1 MIKSRLKQQQM
12 SQLNETIK
20 LHYGKYLYK
29 IKMVNQLGSIFRTE
43 FQRDG
48 KLGYARKFLNEYNSD
63 AGDGRIIKKGRFFD
77 TVISQEEL
85 DDANYIYKV
94 LRYAKNYLVRCEYN
108 TLIVYSN
115 NLNFINKLKHG
126 IKSYN
131 CEIWAPLNKNIDY
144 LKQNKNIIIVNTQP
158 ELKYKVTFGRKKSS
172 PALGDWLAANTD
184 KSKAGSVFIRNCQDN
199 GWINGQ
205 YIYARDEKVLLL
217 INMLAGDNIIK
228 IEELVCRTS

>member
-1 MIKSRLKQQQM
+1 M

-29 IKMVNQLGSIFRTE
+29 IKIINQLGSIFRTE

-48 KLGYARKFLNEYNSD
+48 KLSYARKHLNEYNSELCQ
-63 AGDGRIIKKGRFFD
+63 GKVVKRGRFTD
-77 TVISQEEL
+77 TIISKEEL
-85 DDANYIYKV
+85 DDAAHIYKV
-94 LRYAKNYLVRCEYN
+94 LRYAKNYLVRCEYD

-115 NLNFINKLKHG
+115 NLNFINKLKNG

-131 CEIWAPLNKNIDY
+131 CEIWAPLDVNIDY
-144 LKQNKNIIIVNTQP
+144 LKQNKNIILVDNP
-158 ELKYKVTFGRKKSS
+158 PKLKYKVTFGRKKSS
-172 PALGDWLAANTD
+172 PALGEWLIANTD
-184 KSKAGSVFIRNCQDN
+184 KSKAGSVFLRNCQDN

-205 YIYARDEKVLLL
+205 YVYVRDEKVLLL
-217 INMLAGDNIIK
+217 INMLAGDNITK

>member
-1 MIKSRLKQQQM
+1 M
-12 SQLNETIK
+12 SQPNETVK

-29 IKMVNQLGSIFRTE
+29 IKIINQLGSIFRTE

-63 AGDGRIIKKGRFFD
+63 AWEGRIIKKGRFFD
-77 TVISQEEL
+77 TVILQEEL

-115 NLNFINKLKHG
+115 NLNLINKLDSG
-126 IKSYN
+126 IKSHN
-131 CEIWAPLNKNIDY
+131 CEIWAPLDENIDY
-144 LKQNKNIIIVNTQP
+144 LKQNKNIILVDNPP

-172 PALGDWLAANTD
+172 PALGEWLIANTD
-184 KSKAGSVFIRNCQDN
+184 KSKAGSVFLRNCQDN

-205 YIYARDEKVLLL
+205 YVYVRDEKVLLL
-217 INMLAGDNIIK
+217 INMLAGDNITK